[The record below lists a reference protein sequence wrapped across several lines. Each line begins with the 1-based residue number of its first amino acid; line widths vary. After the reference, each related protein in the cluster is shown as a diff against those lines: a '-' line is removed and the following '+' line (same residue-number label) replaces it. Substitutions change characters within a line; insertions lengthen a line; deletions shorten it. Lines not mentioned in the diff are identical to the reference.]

1 MIMLQILHLYTASFG
16 RNADPQPFF
25 FFSFLMKA
33 EKYIISWHYNEEIWE
48 ILYSKPGLQKYITIF
63 PAYCLAH
70 ILL

>member
-1 MIMLQILHLYTASFG
+1 MMRLQIHHLYTASFG
-16 RNADPQPFF
+16 RNADPQLFF
-25 FFSFLMKA
+25 FLMKA

-48 ILYSKPGLQKYITIF
+48 LLYSKPGLQKYITVF